1 MDDQVGFKRALLTR
15 SRTSDGQSVSG
26 FFDPDGLAPQ
36 LNVGAQFASVLH
48 KLLDQIRIEAWKRT
62 RAPVH
67 DGDLRA
73 GAQRH
78 MGKLEG
84 DVPAADKKYAWR
96 RLVQFEDLFAVR
108 QVLGTRDFQ
117 ACWLLSC
124 SDEDKTPLQHILAHL
139 NRGCPDEA
147 SAAMEGRDTSFG
159 ETRFTL
165 LWNWL
170 GEGSL
175 ELHQL
180 LPIDVELLSP
190 NSFAMHAAC
199 PVCHFRSAHKNLLG
213 IASS

>member
-26 FFDPDGLAPQ
+26 FFEPDGLAPQ

-84 DVPAADKKYAWR
+84 DVPAADKKNAWR
-96 RLVQFEDLFAVR
+96 NLVHFQELFAVR
-108 QVLGTRDFQ
+108 HVLGTRDLQ
-117 ACWLLSC
+117 LSC
-124 SDEDKTPLQHILAHL
+124 PPPYSHHHKPPPQPL
-139 NRGCPDEA
+139 
-147 SAAMEGRDTSFG
+147 F
-159 ETRFTL
+159 
-165 LWNWL
+165 
-170 GEGSL
+170 
-175 ELHQL
+175 
-180 LPIDVELLSP
+180 
-190 NSFAMHAAC
+190 
-199 PVCHFRSAHKNLLG
+199 
-213 IASS
+213 